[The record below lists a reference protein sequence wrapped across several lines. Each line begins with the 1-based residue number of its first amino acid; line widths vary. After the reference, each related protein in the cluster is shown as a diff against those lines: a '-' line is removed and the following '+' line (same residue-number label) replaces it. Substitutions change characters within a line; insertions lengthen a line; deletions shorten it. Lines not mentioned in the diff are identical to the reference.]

1 MILEGVV
8 VLVFGLPAGPTR
20 RHDRVVHL
28 RLQVFTDDDDFT
40 PIHRE
45 DIGAVAQ
52 EHIID
57 KAVGPAL
64 PVPTVP
70 VCGDNLTDEIELSPS
85 VGN

>member
-45 DIGAVAQ
+45 GIGAVVQ

-57 KAVGPAL
+57 KDVA
-64 PVPTVP
+64 
-70 VCGDNLTDEIELSPS
+70 SPLRK
-85 VGN
+85 

>member
-1 MILEGVV
+1 MAEIVFERIPMILEGVV

-45 DIGAVAQ
+45 GIGAVAQ

-57 KAVGPAL
+57 KDVA
-64 PVPTVP
+64 
-70 VCGDNLTDEIELSPS
+70 SPLRK
-85 VGN
+85 